1 MEVYNNLWANRME
14 QKDSSY
20 AHTLKIAFKQLMM
33 RMFTSNGEMLS
44 TIDDQANEYEVRGDS
59 INTYIAISISW
70 RWMDQ
75 SKY

>member
-33 RMFTSNGEMLS
+33 RMFTSDEEMLS
-44 TIDDQANEYEVRGDS
+44 TVEILANE
-59 INTYIAISISW
+59 I
-70 RWMDQ
+70 
-75 SKY
+75 